1 MQCKRKYKL
10 RHWMLTFL
18 CVWLST
24 QVAAQRYTFYNL
36 NVENGLIQ
44 SQVRTIA
51 QDKYG
56 YLWIG
61 TLGGLSRYDGSGF
74 TSFTVRD
81 GLLDNEI
88 LTVKTDPKGQ
98 IWIGGRKGLSMYDG
112 NQFRHIHFP
121 GSTNH
126 RNGIPVTEIH
136 IIDEHTS
143 VCIAGNQVYYIRDS
157 SAVQLV
163 LPDASLKTNAIFPD
177 QDTLWVA
184 GNDGHLYKHY
194 QQQWEKIPLPQIP
207 SGHNLLIS
215 QIFKNSKGRIWLATS
230 GGLFYVNNQT
240 IQTLPLPQHIL
251 YRFPAVLSIT
261 EDYQGFL
268 WAGMASGVLCLTD
281 STMSF
286 FHKRNGLSDN
296 AFPDMLTDKEGSV
309 WMATDGHGL
318 FRFSGSQFTLLDESS
333 GLPGTQV
340 MCFETDEKGKIFIG
354 TYDAGLYAY
363 EDGKITRL
371 DIPFKGNPIITSLC
385 FIGKELWIGTAG
397 EGIWRYDGK
406 KVVPFAYN
414 HQLSTLVTRIYKDKS
429 QRIWIGT
436 IHGLTVYDQRKF
448 TIIQPIGIHI
458 QDMVEIGKDSLL
470 LATPSGLRL
479 YQHGQIY
486 NYTTGCAPDS
496 SSLQCL
502 LVQGDM
508 WWIGTSDNGLIRY
521 HASTH
526 TALTLN
532 KNNGLQS
539 DFVYNL
545 VMDNDSNIW
554 AGTGY
559 GLHKITTSAT
569 GILDVVFYGKNHGM
583 AGMESNHNAVLK
595 LPDGRIWFGTT
606 NGAILYNPKGNL
618 VETRPTGIIMQSVKL
633 MGVRLLETPY
643 ADSMDVWNKVPY
655 GLKLPHKK
663 NNLSFTF
670 HAITLSGDPIHYRYR
685 IGEKESSW
693 SEWSASNNVTFPSLQ
708 PGHYT
713 LEVQCRA
720 GSNQQIAGTL
730 TYQFEIIPPF
740 HQTVW
745 FTLLILASFT
755 LLGVML
761 QYSANRRKQKR
772 KQLLAQLRKEEQDK
786 IRQRT
791 AEDFHD
797 EIGNKLT
804 RINILTNILTRKI
817 KPDVEDAERII
828 RQIQENTAALYSGT
842 RDIIWSLSPS
852 NDNLYELLNH
862 IRDFGEELFRDTEI
876 QFHFEDVPEDW
887 RQIHVPIDISRNLI
901 MIFKE
906 ALHNSLKYANATS
919 VSMKAY
925 IKTTDTFEIR
935 LIDNGIGFD
944 LATVKKGQGLNNM
957 ELRAQRIGG
966 WLYLQSEANKGT
978 TILFSFR
985 IPQ

>member
-10 RHWMLTFL
+10 RHWMLTFF

-333 GLPGTQV
+333 GLPGT
-340 MCFETDEKGKIFIG
+340 
-354 TYDAGLYAY
+354 
-363 EDGKITRL
+363 
-371 DIPFKGNPIITSLC
+371 
-385 FIGKELWIGTAG
+385 
-397 EGIWRYDGK
+397 
-406 KVVPFAYN
+406 
-414 HQLSTLVTRIYKDKS
+414 
-429 QRIWIGT
+429 
-436 IHGLTVYDQRKF
+436 
-448 TIIQPIGIHI
+448 
-458 QDMVEIGKDSLL
+458 
-470 LATPSGLRL
+470 
-479 YQHGQIY
+479 
-486 NYTTGCAPDS
+486 
-496 SSLQCL
+496 
-502 LVQGDM
+502 
-508 WWIGTSDNGLIRY
+508 
-521 HASTH
+521 
-526 TALTLN
+526 
-532 KNNGLQS
+532 
-539 DFVYNL
+539 
-545 VMDNDSNIW
+545 
-554 AGTGY
+554 
-559 GLHKITTSAT
+559 
-569 GILDVVFYGKNHGM
+569 
-583 AGMESNHNAVLK
+583 
-595 LPDGRIWFGTT
+595 
-606 NGAILYNPKGNL
+606 
-618 VETRPTGIIMQSVKL
+618 
-633 MGVRLLETPY
+633 
-643 ADSMDVWNKVPY
+643 
-655 GLKLPHKK
+655 
-663 NNLSFTF
+663 
-670 HAITLSGDPIHYRYR
+670 
-685 IGEKESSW
+685 
-693 SEWSASNNVTFPSLQ
+693 
-708 PGHYT
+708 
-713 LEVQCRA
+713 
-720 GSNQQIAGTL
+720 
-730 TYQFEIIPPF
+730 
-740 HQTVW
+740 
-745 FTLLILASFT
+745 
-755 LLGVML
+755 
-761 QYSANRRKQKR
+761 
-772 KQLLAQLRKEEQDK
+772 
-786 IRQRT
+786 
-791 AEDFHD
+791 
-797 EIGNKLT
+797 
-804 RINILTNILTRKI
+804 
-817 KPDVEDAERII
+817 
-828 RQIQENTAALYSGT
+828 
-842 RDIIWSLSPS
+842 
-852 NDNLYELLNH
+852 
-862 IRDFGEELFRDTEI
+862 
-876 QFHFEDVPEDW
+876 
-887 RQIHVPIDISRNLI
+887 
-901 MIFKE
+901 
-906 ALHNSLKYANATS
+906 
-919 VSMKAY
+919 
-925 IKTTDTFEIR
+925 
-935 LIDNGIGFD
+935 
-944 LATVKKGQGLNNM
+944 
-957 ELRAQRIGG
+957 
-966 WLYLQSEANKGT
+966 
-978 TILFSFR
+978 
-985 IPQ
+985 